1 MVSTFFLSSD
11 TGDWPSWAVATS
23 HLYFLYYHQV
33 LSVHLL
39 SVYQS
44 KVRNCKSRALE
55 AVVWEVQTQ
64 VSLSQCSEELRTSLS
79 RELSLR
85 WRKSRGCMAEALWL
99 TGSTGE
105 DLPSNKAYGTRLRL
119 SVLSAEHSCSKW
131 LHLAHDCSLHSQEA
145 SGVRQKSFSLGG
157 HPTPSWQAPA
167 AVSVGIAFVPSC
179 NPRSLL

>member
-23 HLYFLYYHQV
+23 HLYFLYCHQV

-85 WRKSRGCMAEALWL
+85 WRKSRAAWQRPCDWQD
-99 TGSTGE
+99 E
-105 DLPSNKAYGTRLRL
+105 DLPSSKAYGTRLRL

-167 AVSVGIAFVPSC
+167 AVSVGIAFIPSC
-179 NPRSLL
+179 NPCSLL